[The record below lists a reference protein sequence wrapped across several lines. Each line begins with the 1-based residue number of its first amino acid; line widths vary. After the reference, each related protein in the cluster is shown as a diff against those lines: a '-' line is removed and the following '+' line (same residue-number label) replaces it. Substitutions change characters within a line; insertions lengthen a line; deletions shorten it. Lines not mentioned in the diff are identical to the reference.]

1 VLSASHFDGGELGL
15 HIIVTFLGRVILDL
29 VPFSCSGASALAY
42 AFESKDVAAVRGLH
56 VGEVSYER
64 LFGMGD
70 NFVTESHFS
79 KLLLLVETASR
90 KLLVQDFLLIRIGS

>member
-1 VLSASHFDGGELGL
+1 
-15 HIIVTFLGRVILDL
+15 
-29 VPFSCSGASALAY
+29 
-42 AFESKDVAAVRGLH
+42 